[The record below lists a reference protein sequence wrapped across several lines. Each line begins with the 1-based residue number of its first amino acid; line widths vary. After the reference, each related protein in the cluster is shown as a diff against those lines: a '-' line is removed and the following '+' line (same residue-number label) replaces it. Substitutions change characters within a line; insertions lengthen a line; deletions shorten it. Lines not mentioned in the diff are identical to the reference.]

1 LQAKSEQSLTTT
13 DFLGWIERN
22 APKDVL
28 KISQSMIYGR
38 ESKYLTINVD
48 PQKYKTLELVH
59 LTDLQFGHVC
69 CNYAKIEEYVDWILS
84 VP

>member
-1 LQAKSEQSLTTT
+1 METSLQTQRESSLAKTTT
-13 DFLGWIERN
+13 DFLSWIERT

-28 KISQSMIYGR
+28 RISQSMIYGR

-69 CNYAKIEEYVDWILS
+69 CNYAKDRGIC
-84 VP
+84 